1 MTTVELNGYVTVYLS
16 TGGEDRVSFNISNV
30 KSSATDQDVYDVVT
44 SIVALLEYPVD
55 EILRHEKSN
64 LNAD

>member
-16 TGGEDRVSFNISNV
+16 TGGEDRVSFNLRNV
-30 KSSATDQDVYDVVT
+30 KSTATDQDVYDIVT

-64 LNAD
+64 LTA